1 MSTQTE
7 HFPRPTALRRV
18 LQAFVD
24 IRELTLI
31 VLIALIVIVM
41 ANINPYFFS
50 FSNFRAVA
58 VGMAPTAVIVIGMA
72 ILLASGGF
80 DLSVGSVMALSSTVV
95 AMLLLAGLSIPLAVT
110 CGLLLGAVAGVANGL
125 LVTGLGINPLIATL
139 GTMSIAR
146 GIALVLTE
154 GFSVSS
160 LPQGFA
166 WIGKAELGGF
176 PVIVLFTLAL
186 VVVFDL
192 AVRHTRFFRQV
203 YFIGANEKA
212 ALLSGIHVTRVRII
226 AYALTGVLAALAGVL
241 LASRLMSGTPTA
253 GNGIELQVL
262 AAAVI
267 GGASLRGG
275 EGTIL
280 GAFLGV
286 VFVALINNAMTMLAV
301 SIYWQM
307 IVIGTVLVA
316 AVALDM
322 LIRRHRG

>member
-1 MSTQTE
+1 MNA
-7 HFPRPTALRRV
+7 HANKAVKKPPLRRI
-18 LQAFVD
+18 LQAFID

-31 VLIALIVIVM
+31 VLIALIILVM

-50 FSNFRAVA
+50 LSNFRAVA
-58 VGMAPTAVIVIGMA
+58 VGMTPTAIIVIGMA
-72 ILLASGGF
+72 ILLVSGGF

-95 AMLLLAGLSIPLAVT
+95 AMLLLTGMPIFTAVL
-110 CGLLLGAVAGVANGL
+110 CGLLMGGVIGIANGV
-125 LVTGLGINPLIATL
+125 LVTSFGINPLIATL

-160 LPQGFA
+160 LPSSFA
-166 WIGKAELGGF
+166 WIGKASFSGF
-176 PVIVLFTLAL
+176 PVIVIITIVL
-186 VVVFDL
+186 VLLFDL

-212 ALLSGIHVTRVRII
+212 AMLSGIHVNRVRII
-226 AYALTGVLAALAGVL
+226 LYALTGVLAALAGVL

-286 VFVALINNAMTMLAV
+286 VFVALINNSMTMLAV

-307 IVIGTVLVA
+307 IVIGSVLII

-322 LIRRHRG
+322 LIRSKRM